1 MEIDENEK
9 YTGRL
14 KFFDDAKNYGFII
27 MDADESDI
35 FVHCDDLQKAGISK
49 DRVKSYKQ
57 SE

>member
-27 MDADESDI
+27 MDAD
-35 FVHCDDLQKAGISK
+35 
-49 DRVKSYKQ
+49 
-57 SE
+57 